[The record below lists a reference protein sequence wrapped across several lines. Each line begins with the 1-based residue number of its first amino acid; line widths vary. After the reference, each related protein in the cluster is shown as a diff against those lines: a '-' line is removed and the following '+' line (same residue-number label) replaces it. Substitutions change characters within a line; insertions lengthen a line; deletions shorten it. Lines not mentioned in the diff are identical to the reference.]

1 IRDRGSVV
9 WCEASVVNPDEYL
22 ELWPKVV
29 ADSPWYGEYEK
40 RTTRQ
45 IPLIRLRETGRYT
58 G

>member
-1 IRDRGSVV
+1 M